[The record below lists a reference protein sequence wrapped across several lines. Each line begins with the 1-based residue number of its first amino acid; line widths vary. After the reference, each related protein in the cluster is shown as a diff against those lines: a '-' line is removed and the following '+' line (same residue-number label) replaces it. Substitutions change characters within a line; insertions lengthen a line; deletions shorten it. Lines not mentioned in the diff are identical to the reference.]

1 MVASSPVDLN
11 VPAGLVKPPQ
21 RSTNREEE
29 EEEEAETGPRE
40 LQAGKFEEETEE
52 EELAVLL
59 FVSR

>member
-21 RSTNREEE
+21 RSTNRE

>member
-21 RSTNREEE
+21 RSTNREE